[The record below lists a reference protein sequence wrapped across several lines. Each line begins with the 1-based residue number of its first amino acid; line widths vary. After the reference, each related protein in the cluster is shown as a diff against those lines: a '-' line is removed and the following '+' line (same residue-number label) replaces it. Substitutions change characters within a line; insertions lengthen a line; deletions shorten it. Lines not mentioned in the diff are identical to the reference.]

1 MGRVFTIRYFIL
13 MEVLNNVSILIIH
26 NFLVGAAVI
35 ARCCCISE
43 LGLVLDILL
52 LQILLMWVHTA
63 YMGLHLTSFSNL
75 HTACIVLLDLNLTSN
90 TSTADDLG
98 RCGTVGQIRDLSRG
112 LPAFSAH
119 SLDVSDDFLVLAIG
133 ACVASKDVLVSLLW
147 LVDFQLQRT
156 VIRASSTSIWASANT
171 SARFIVQ
178 RGLACWCVG
187 HFRLGTLR
195 RINTTCHGAL
205 WGVLVSNLKLLEAVI
220 EVRTLGVLQTTLN
233 IPFDTFSEDLLAALI
248 RRVAIRAVV
257 RALPVWAVLE
267 LPELLLNLTWI
278 TFLANLLAL
287 HLILLEHLL
296 VLLLG
301 LFELS
306 LADTDLAINSGDLT
320 LLLIQNALELELQF
334 LFRLASFLVHRILEL
349 FFLLLEFFNSL
360 IQHLDM
366 QFQLLFYFDMVS
378 YFCFILLELL
388 LILFWR

>member
-1 MGRVFTIRYFIL
+1 
-13 MEVLNNVSILIIH
+13 
-26 NFLVGAAVI
+26 
-35 ARCCCISE
+35 
-43 LGLVLDILL
+43 
-52 LQILLMWVHTA
+52 
-63 YMGLHLTSFSNL
+63 
-75 HTACIVLLDLNLTSN
+75 
-90 TSTADDLG
+90 
-98 RCGTVGQIRDLSRG
+98 
-112 LPAFSAH
+112 
-119 SLDVSDDFLVLAIG
+119 
-133 ACVASKDVLVSLLW
+133 
-147 LVDFQLQRT
+147 
-156 VIRASSTSIWASANT
+156 
-171 SARFIVQ
+171 
-178 RGLACWCVG
+178 
-187 HFRLGTLR
+187 
-195 RINTTCHGAL
+195 
-205 WGVLVSNLKLLEAVI
+205 LVSNLKLLEAVI